1 MEKIRDR
8 IRKLLRL
15 AHDKGASEHEAAN
28 ALAMASRLMLEHN
41 IEHVGDEEESSRVI
55 HGQRMGVDRGDKWER
70 YVASAT
76 AKLYSCKS
84 VHWKYSG
91 DHAFV
96 GKSENIEA
104 CEVTFLWICEQVE
117 ELYKEGLKTFKKQIG
132 EGLGQQTRGNFR
144 KTFKEGCAV
153 RIYRRVEE
161 IVAANRGNIPGHMAL
176 VVIDQSLKEAEEL
189 MKGMGIK
196 KGRSVSRYKS
206 GLGTGAG
213 MAAGDAV
220 KLQGS
225 VDRQRSA
232 TKRIGR

>member
-1 MEKIRDR
+1 
-8 IRKLLRL
+8 
-15 AHDKGASEHEAAN
+15 
-28 ALAMASRLMLEHN
+28 
-41 IEHVGDEEESSRVI
+41 
-55 HGQRMGVDRGDKWER
+55 
-70 YVASAT
+70 
-76 AKLYSCKS
+76 
-84 VHWKYSG
+84 
-91 DHAFV
+91 
-96 GKSENIEA
+96 
-104 CEVTFLWICEQVE
+104 
-117 ELYKEGLKTFKKQIG
+117 
-132 EGLGQQTRGNFR
+132 
-144 KTFKEGCAV
+144 
-153 RIYRRVEE
+153 
-161 IVAANRGNIPGHMAL
+161 MAL